1 MIHIKR
7 SQINRGEPMS
17 RKPRIHYQG
26 ALYHV
31 IVRGNNRDYVFNQ
44 DYCKEEYLIRLKK
57 YTERYEATV
66 YGYVIM
72 DNHVHLLIEV
82 YDTPLSKIMQLIQQ
96 TYTAWYNRKFKRSG
110 HVFEQRY
117 KSLLIN
123 KDQYLLGLI
132 RYVHQNPVRAGIGDL
147 NYKYSSH
154 MEYTEGIRGLC
165 DTSFVFS
172 VFAVNEKDR
181 LTKYLRFM
189 DITDSEIG
197 SKDPYHLTPTLKEIK
212 SKVNEMIYEKVSFE
226 EIINDFEKEHD
237 IEIEKLKGKYKTGR
251 IKELRDLLIVEVVQ
265 YKSISQTE
273 LAEFLGISKYT
284 VSRVYNE
291 TQYE

>member
-1 MIHIKR
+1 
-7 SQINRGEPMS
+7 MS
-17 RKPRIHYQG
+17 RKPRIHYNG

-31 IVRGNNRDYVFNQ
+31 IVRGNNRDFVFNE

-57 YTERYEATV
+57 YTERYNAIV

-82 YDTPLSKIMQLIQQ
+82 SDIPLSKIMQLIQQ
-96 TYTAWYNRKFKRSG
+96 TYTTWYNRKFKRSG

-117 KSLLIN
+117 KSLLVN

-132 RYVHQNPVRAGIGDL
+132 RYVHQNPVRAGMSDV

-154 MEYTEGIRGLC
+154 LEYTKGIREIC

-172 VFAVNEKDR
+172 VLAPNGKDR
-181 LTKYLRFM
+181 LTKYLNFM
-189 DITDSEIG
+189 NIADSEIG

-212 SKVNEMIYEKVSFE
+212 SKVNELIYEKVTFD
-226 EIINDFEKEHD
+226 EIIRDFEKD
-237 IEIEKLKGKYKTGR
+237 YDVNIDVLKGKYKTGK
-251 IKELRDLLIVEVVQ
+251 IKELRDLFIVEVVQ
-265 YKSISQTE
+265 YKSISQIE
-273 LAEFLGISKYT
+273 LGEFLGISKYS
-284 VSRVYNE
+284 VSRVYNGM
-291 TQYE
+291 QYE